1 MRIAEQL
8 FLLLTTDSGRAEP
21 WATYRNYAL
30 SAGVLMDLAIA
41 EAVTVTP
48 GKRAKV
54 VQGPLLLS
62 APSPAESDSLT
73 RIGRKPGRRAQSWIA
88 NQRFARPRLIA
99 APLVDAGVL
108 ERRHRGFGFISWSN
122 YPVRDASAE
131 ARLRARL
138 QQVVHGQTQETME
151 EGIVLLFLHAIDAHR
166 SVLKDEIKG
175 AGYGTVGR
183 TAKEIRYSLIAPELD
198 RTPPHVADAVE
209 GIHYAL
215 VSAVAAARAAS
226 S

>member
-21 WATYRNYAL
+21 WATYRRYAL
-30 SAGVLMDLAIA
+30 SAGVIMDLAIA

-48 GKRAKV
+48 GRRAKV
-54 VQGPLLLS
+54 VPGPMLID
-62 APSPAESDSLT
+62 APTPAEADALK
-73 RIGRKPGRRAQSWIA
+73 RIGHKPGRRAQGWIA
-88 NQRFARPRLIA
+88 SQYFARPRLIA

-108 ERRHRGFGFISWSN
+108 ERRHRGLGFIKWSN

-131 ARLRARL
+131 AHLRARL
-138 QQVVHGQTQETME
+138 QQVLHGQAQETLE
-151 EGIVLLFLHAIDAHR
+151 EGIVLLFLHTIDAHR

-175 AGYGTVGR
+175 VGYGHVGR
-183 TAKEIRYSLIAPELD
+183 TAKEIRYSLISPELD

-209 GIHYAL
+209 GINYAL
-215 VSAVAAARAAS
+215 GAAVQAARSAN
-226 S
+226 